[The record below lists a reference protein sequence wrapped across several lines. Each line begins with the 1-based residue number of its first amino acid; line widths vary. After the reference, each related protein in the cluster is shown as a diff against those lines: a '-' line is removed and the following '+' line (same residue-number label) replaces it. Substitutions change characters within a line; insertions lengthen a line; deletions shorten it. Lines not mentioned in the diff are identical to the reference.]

1 MEWTEKKISEIV
13 VLSVNGRLDGAT
25 SPVFDQGLQILL
37 NAGEH
42 KIVFDITQL
51 EYISSAGLRVF
62 LNTAKKVQKSGKV
75 VLFGIKPHIREVL
88 SIAGFD
94 TIFSIAES
102 EEDAIAVFQN

>member
-1 MEWTEKKISEIV
+1 MEWTEKKISEALVI
-13 VLSVNGRLDGAT
+13 SVNGRLDGAT
-25 SPVFDQGLQILL
+25 SPSFDQGLQVLI
-37 NAGEH
+37 NSGEF
-42 KIVFDITQL
+42 KIVFDVTQL

-62 LNTAKKVQKSGKV
+62 LNTAKKVQKTGKV

-102 EEDAIAVFQN
+102 EEEALALLQN

>member
-1 MEWTEKKISEIV
+1 MEWTEKKVSETV
-13 VLSVNGRLDGAT
+13 VISVNGRLDGAT
-25 SPVFDQGLQILL
+25 SPGLDQGLQVFL

-62 LNTAKKVQKSGKV
+62 LNTAKKVQKTGKV

-94 TIFSIAES
+94 TIFSIVET
-102 EEDAIAVFQN
+102 EEEALALM